1 MKSILNSWNKIGLVP
16 QIILGLIVGI
26 LLGMLFPQKLALVSV
41 LGQLFVGALKAVAP
55 ILVSLL
61 VMSAI
66 AQHQAGKK
74 TNMKKIVVLYLVGT
88 LAASVVAVMASFIF
102 KIQLILPQAGQ
113 QSATKP
119 PGGITEVILT
129 LLGNVVDNPIKAL
142 ATGNYIGILA
152 AAIIL

>member
-74 TNMKKIVVLYLVGT
+74 TNMKKIVVLY
-88 LAASVVAVMASFIF
+88 
-102 KIQLILPQAGQ
+102 
-113 QSATKP
+113 
-119 PGGITEVILT
+119 
-129 LLGNVVDNPIKAL
+129 
-142 ATGNYIGILA
+142 
-152 AAIIL
+152 